1 MRLTCPRPIA
11 SIGSPPGGYPS
22 VTTRFGGSTRRDRK
36 QTAVRPLNDSFL
48 RELEERARTIRMNII
63 RMIARAGSGHPGGS
77 LSIADILTA
86 LYFTQMR
93 HRPKEPRWADRDR
106 CILSKGHAAPA
117 LYAVLG
123 ECGYFPKG
131 EFLKLRRVGA
141 MLQGHPDATRVPGVE
156 TSTGSLGQGISV
168 GVGMALAGRIDGRG
182 YRVYVVLGDGEIEE
196 GEVWEAAMAAAHYRL
211 DRLCAIVD
219 FNGLQIDGRV
229 QDTMNPEPIAAK
241 WEAFG
246 WAAREIDG
254 HDFRQIIAA
263 LDWAAEPKKKPS
275 AIIARTVKGKG
286 VSFMEAQVNWHGVA
300 PTAEESKRAL
310 AELGEA

>member
-1 MRLTCPRPIA
+1 MRYGEERIRGLEEKAKKLRRDVLEM
-11 SIGSPPGGYPS
+11 IGIGLAGH
-22 VTTRFGGSTRRDRK
+22 VGGSMSSADMMAALYGHKMRHDPKNPRMPGRDR
-36 QTAVRPLNDSFL
+36 FL
-48 RELEERARTIRMNII
+48 
-63 RMIARAGSGHPGGS
+63 
-77 LSIADILTA
+77 
-86 LYFTQMR
+86 
-93 HRPKEPRWADRDR
+93 
-106 CILSKGHAAPA
+106 LSKGHV
-117 LYAVLG
+117 AVLQYAALADA
-123 ECGYFPKG
+123 GYFPR
-131 EFLKLRRVGA
+131 EELKKCKALGA
-141 MLQGHPDATRVPGVE
+141 MLQGHPDVLKTPGIE
-156 TSTGSLGQGISV
+156 AGTGSLGQGLSI
-168 GVGMALAGRIDGRG
+168 GLGMALGMRLDNEPG
-182 YRVYVVLGDGEIEE
+182 RVYVLMGDGEIAE
-196 GEVWEAAMAAAHYRL
+196 GQVWEAAMAAAHYRL

>member
-1 MRLTCPRPIA
+1 MRNTEQTAARPI
-11 SIGSPPGGYPS
+11 
-22 VTTRFGGSTRRDRK
+22 
-36 QTAVRPLNDSFL
+36 NDSFI
-48 RELEERARTIRMNII
+48 RELEERARVVRADII

-77 LSIADILTA
+77 LSVADILTA
-86 LYFTQMR
+86 LYFTR
-93 HRPKEPRWADRDR
+93 LNHRPKDPRWADRDR
-106 CILSKGHAAPA
+106 LILSKGHAAPA

-131 EFLKLRRVGA
+131 EFLKLRRFGA

-168 GVGMALAGRIDGRG
+168 GVGMALAGRLDARS
-182 YRVYVVLGDGEIEE
+182 YRVYVCLGDGELEE

-229 QDTMNPEPIAAK
+229 QDTLNPEPIPAK
-241 WEAFG
+241 WAAFG
-246 WAAREIDG
+246 WDVREIDG
-254 HDFRQIIAA
+254 HDFRQIVAA
-263 LDWAAEPKKKPS
+263 LDWAAEKKDRPS

-300 PTAEESKRAL
+300 PTADEAKRAL

>member
-1 MRLTCPRPIA
+1 MRNTQKA
-11 SIGSPPGGYPS
+11 
-22 VTTRFGGSTRRDRK
+22 VT
-36 QTAVRPLNDSFL
+36 RPLNDSFL
-48 RELEERARTIRMNII
+48 RELDARARTIRCNII

-77 LSIADILTA
+77 LSVVDILTA
-86 LYFTQMR
+86 LYFTR
-93 HRPKEPRWADRDR
+93 LNHRPKDPRWAERDR

-131 EFLKLRRVGA
+131 EFLKLRRFGA

-168 GVGMALAGRIDGRG
+168 GVGMALAGKMDGRG
-182 YRVYVVLGDGEIEE
+182 YRVYVILGDGELEE

-211 DRLCAIVD
+211 ERMCAIVD

-246 WAAREIDG
+246 WAVREIDG
-254 HDFRQIIAA
+254 HDLRQIIAA
-263 LDWAAEPKKKPS
+263 LDWAAEPKGRPS
-275 AIIARTVKGKG
+275 AIIAKTVKGKG

-300 PTAEESKRAL
+300 PTVEESQRAL